1 MKKIL
6 TAACLLLATAVY
18 AQDVQPTEQP
28 VPVTPQDKQP
38 VPEATMPVQYRFG
51 FLNYRAVFEAMPEY
65 AAAQKS
71 LEEIKAK
78 YDAETVHNEEDFR
91 RMYLDFL
98 QGQKDFPQ
106 TIMLKR
112 QKELQNAMERG
123 IKFREEVTQ
132 LLTSAQKELE
142 APIIAKLD
150 SAIKLVGIE
159 KNYEYIMNTDAHA
172 FPFINMSLG
181 EDITEAVKLKL
192 QAIKE

>member
-1 MKKIL
+1 MKTIL
-6 TAACLLLATAVY
+6 TALFLFAAAASSAQEVKPAEQAATPVAQNVQPG
-18 AQDVQPTEQP
+18 AQD
-28 VPVTPQDKQP
+28 
-38 VPEATMPVQYRFG
+38 APVQCKYG
-51 FLNYRAVFEAMPEY
+51 FLDYRAVFESMPEY

-71 LEEIKAK
+71 LEEIKTK
-78 YDAETVHNEEDFR
+78 YDAETLHNEEDFR

-123 IKFREEVTQ
+123 IKFRNEISE
-132 LLTSAQKELE
+132 LLTKAQIELE
-142 APIIAKLD
+142 TPVIAKLD

-159 KNYEYIMNTDAHA
+159 KGYEYIMNTDAHA
-172 FPFINMSLG
+172 FPFINANMG
-181 EDITEAVKLKL
+181 EDITELVKLKL